1 MEQHPVPQDVT
12 GFQFKLIGDMT
23 VKQFVYLA
31 AGVLLAYFVSRTGWL
46 PILKWPLVGLT
57 FFGGFAL
64 AFMPIEE
71 RPLDR
76 WVINFF
82 RSSYLPT
89 IFVWKKQIVVPDIL
103 TTNFTVTS
111 VATNAPVSNQ
121 TNRQNLD
128 EYLKSLP
135 DEELSP
141 LDQEEKRALTKIKSG
156 FADLYSDTNANLQPY
171 LAEPALSGVN
181 DRATEENLSL
191 AWAAKVAPG
200 VYIPTANGTRI
211 IPRVGTIKTHPLGP
225 QMDQRAQDKLQS
237 QNLPEDINLEKGA
250 ADQLQ
255 YEGDKPTEVNNEP
268 QAVHKKVLKETPK
281 TPELKENK
289 QKSQTPQEVENLK
302 KKLGELQ
309 NKQKSAQ
316 GEEAEQLQK
325 ELEGLAAKFTATLSS
340 NQQLQEQLDQ
350 LRKQTRQKQTEDVKV
365 PSQTM
370 EVEKKQTSTVKF
382 VPSQM
387 ATQIGVPQPTV
398 PNVLCGIIKDSS
410 GEILTNVLI
419 EVQDK
424 NGNPL
429 RALKTSRLGQFAV
442 ATPLENGTYTIHF
455 EDIRGLFQFDIIEV
469 TLDGKIFPAMEVRA
483 KNQQDAEREKLK
495 EALFGKQV

>member
-31 AGVLLAYFVSRTGWL
+31 AGTLLAYFLTRTGW
-46 PILKWPLVGLT
+46 PEIFKWPTVGLA

-89 IFVWKKQIVVPDIL
+89 IFVWKKQVVIPDIL
-103 TTNFTVTS
+103 LANFTVTS
-111 VATNAPVSNQ
+111 VASSAPVANQ
-121 TNRQNLD
+121 TNRQNLE

-135 DEELSP
+135 EEQLSP
-141 LDQEEKRALTKIKSG
+141 LDKEEKRILTKIKNDLTVMFDDTGASPQPIL
-156 FADLYSDTNANLQPY
+156 ADNS
-171 LAEPALSGVN
+171 LSGIN
-181 DRATEENLSL
+181 ERITEENLSL

-200 VYIPTANGTRI
+200 VSIPTATGARI
-211 IPRVGTIKTHPLGP
+211 IPRVGNIKPHRLGP
-225 QMDQRAQDKLQS
+225 QILNAPQDIPQLEV
-237 QNLPEDINLEKGA
+237 LLEKVQPEKPA
-250 ADQLQ
+250 EDQLQ
-255 YEGDKPTEVNNEP
+255 NETIKITEVNNEP
-268 QAVHKKVLKETPK
+268 QVVHQKVQKETPK
-281 TPELKENK
+281 TQEIKAGK
-289 QKSQTPQEVENLK
+289 QQAQPSEEVENLK
-302 KKLGELQ
+302 KRLGELQ
-309 NKQKSAQ
+309 DKQKVVR

-325 ELEGLAAKFTATLSS
+325 ELEKLAAKFTETLSS

-350 LRKQTRQKQTEDVKV
+350 LRKQTRQKKSEDVKV
-365 PSQTM
+365 PTQTM
-370 EVEKKQTSTVKF
+370 EVEKKETNTVKF

-387 ATQIGVPQPTV
+387 ATQVGVPQPTV
-398 PNVLCGIIKDSS
+398 PNVICGIIKDSS

-424 NGNPL
+424 NGNPM
-429 RALKTSRLGQFAV
+429 RALKTTRLGQFAV
-442 ATPLENGTYTIHF
+442 ATPLENGIYTIHF